1 MNPMETR
8 VAVLGIIVDD
18 IDATAALNKILHSY
32 ADYVIGRMGIP
43 YPKRKISIIS
53 VVALLQ
59 FQQITILIIKPEEVF
74 GMFNDTIRC
83 ARSQIKRILVDAEV
97 GRHTGSIGKVERIA
111 AYTERHITTLL
122 IYPNSLKHL
131 LCRLIVGQR

>member
-18 IDATAALNKILHSY
+18 IDATAALNKILHRY

-53 VVALLQ
+53 VAIEASQ
-59 FQQITILIIKPEEVF
+59 EVISAMA
-74 GMFNDTIRC
+74 GKIGRLAGVSCKTAYSNHVYSGEC
-83 ARSQIKRILVDAEV
+83 NAARE
-97 GRHTGSIGKVERIA
+97 
-111 AYTERHITTLL
+111 
-122 IYPNSLKHL
+122 
-131 LCRLIVGQR
+131 